1 MARWNDRI
9 EERTGLPIL
18 TIPFY
23 DEHYEVVP
31 TLEKYVCG
39 GLAIEL
45 WELETGDPWS
55 TLTVNL
61 GVGNDRAQTI
71 DTNNNHG
78 PICEYL
84 EEVGVAKR
92 NGMTVRSG
100 FCEYPVM
107 VFDEEFLDTLSR
119 FKF

>member
-71 DTNNNHG
+71 DTNNKLVKIVRGGGADVDDKMRPRRMLCINYSTG
-78 PICEYL
+78 AI
-84 EEVGVAKR
+84 VGQ
-92 NGMTVRSG
+92 
-100 FCEYPVM
+100 E
-107 VFDEEFLDTLSR
+107 L
-119 FKF
+119 